1 MSDQADGLR
10 QWVRA
15 RAEAGVGTAT
25 GTSPPGGRPRSAPLF
40 LGVPAPPM
48 DVAHA
53 HAIAPRAEH
62 RSRGR
67 PVLIPRRGVLASI
80 ATCWPLSRLVRP
92 PSLREGF

>member
-25 GTSPPGGRPRSAPLF
+25 GTSPPGGRMRSAPLF
-40 LGVPAPPM
+40 LGVPDPAPGEFAKAARP
-48 DVAHA
+48 
-53 HAIAPRAEH
+53 EH
-62 RSRGR
+62 RTRGR
-67 PVLIPRRGVLASI
+67 PALIPRRGVLATIVAS
-80 ATCWPLSRLVRP
+80 WPLSRLVRP